1 MYDSNKYLK
10 VVYFLTDYKYA
21 VFYLVYENEINHHIN
36 IHVQIC
42 TMKETKP
49 EIDTIIH
56 NINYYMLRLAQK
68 YNKNY
73 SSWLKWVVTNV
84 TNSDCSS
91 F

>member
-36 IHVQIC
+36 IQIC

-56 NINYYMLRLAQK
+56 NIN
-68 YNKNY
+68 
-73 SSWLKWVVTNV
+73 
-84 TNSDCSS
+84 
-91 F
+91 